1 MTKNTQ
7 IKDFSQLNLYIYS
20 QIQYLIIDIMKD
32 IFLAYIFYLLI
43 EGPFTNISGYLFGR
57 KSAKE
62 VKDEIHLNNNNEV
75 SKL

>member
-1 MTKNTQ
+1 
-7 IKDFSQLNLYIYS
+7 
-20 QIQYLIIDIMKD
+20 MKD

-57 KSAKE
+57 KPAKE
-62 VKDEIHLNNNNEV
+62 VKDEIHLNNNNHV